1 MKAIIISLIVLA
13 FILSN
18 EVISL
23 CIFGSLF
30 ISATCKLF
38 SAVVDY
44 EK

>member
-23 CIFGSLF
+23 CIFGGLF
-30 ISATCKLF
+30 FSAILKLF
-38 SAVVDY
+38 SAVVNY